1 VFRVA
6 SGFEGVI
13 ISGHSNAF
21 GDFAD
26 FGEAAEGV
34 MDMLN
39 ELHVLD
45 AWFVTRIRLDE
56 WIVTHLRGNAPFE
69 RGQTL
74 KIPAAMRE
82 AMLRGRAEKSKAEA
96 ELEAMAGR
104 TASDRSPGE
113 PAFVGAPLVVGDQL
127 FGVLC
132 GVDTSSKLTAAHRD
146 SPHLMT
152 AARIL
157 STILRN
163 ELENEELVRRAERAE
178 ADALVDQL
186 TGLFNRR
193 GWERLTEAEETRSA
207 RYGHGATV
215 LMMDVDGL
223 KKKNDS
229 EGHPAGDE
237 LLRRVADAVRSV
249 IREHDVAARLG
260 GDEFAVLAV
269 ESDDEQASG
278 LHQRLEEA
286 FIAAGVQLSIGAAHR
301 ICDGGIADAVA
312 RADAAMYARKA
323 ARAAVEPNG
332 R

>member
-1 VFRVA
+1 
-6 SGFEGVI
+6 
-13 ISGHSNAF
+13 
-21 GDFAD
+21 
-26 FGEAAEGV
+26 

-82 AMLRGRAEKSKAEA
+82 SMLRGHDTKSKAEA
-96 ELEAMAGR
+96 ELEEVAVR
-104 TASDRSPGE
+104 TAADRTPGE

-132 GVDTSSKLTAAHRD
+132 GVDMSAKLTPVHQD

-157 STILRN
+157 STILRT

-178 ADALVDQL
+178 ADALVDEL

-193 GWERLTEAEETRSA
+193 GWDRLTEAEETRSA

-215 LMMDVDGL
+215 FMMDVDGL
-223 KKKNDS
+223 KQKNDV
-229 EGHPAGDE
+229 EGHMAGDE

-249 IREHDVAARLG
+249 VREHDVAARFG

-269 ESDDEQASG
+269 ESDDEQSIG
-278 LHQRLEEA
+278 LQQRLEAA
-286 FIAAGVQLSIGAAHR
+286 FAAAGVQLSIGTAQR
-301 ICDGGIADAVA
+301 VYEGGIADAVE
-312 RADAAMYARKA
+312 RADAAMYERKA
-323 ARAAVEPNG
+323 ARARVERMG
-332 R
+332 A

>member
-1 VFRVA
+1 
-6 SGFEGVI
+6 
-13 ISGHSNAF
+13 
-21 GDFAD
+21 
-26 FGEAAEGV
+26 

-69 RGQTL
+69 RGHVL

-82 AMLRGRAEKSKAEA
+82 AMLRGHNAKSKAEV
-96 ELEAMAGR
+96 ELEAVAVR
-104 TASDRSPGE
+104 TAAGRSPGE
-113 PAFVGAPLVVGDQL
+113 PSFVGAPLVVGDQL

-132 GVDTSSKLTAAHRD
+132 GVDMSAKLTPAHQD
-146 SPHLMT
+146 SLHLMT

-163 ELENEELVRRAERAE
+163 ELENEALVRRAERAE
-178 ADALVDQL
+178 ADALVDEL

-193 GWERLTEAEETRSA
+193 GWDRLTEAEETRSA

-215 LMMDVDGL
+215 FIMDVDGL
-223 KKKNDS
+223 KQKNDF
-229 EGHPAGDE
+229 EGHLAGDE

-269 ESDDEQASG
+269 ESDDQQSSG
-278 LHQRLEEA
+278 LHQRFEEA
-286 FIAAGVQLSIGAAHR
+286 FAAAGVELSIGAAHR
-301 ICDGGIADAVA
+301 VYDGGIAEAVE

-323 ARAAVEPNG
+323 ARTGVEAK
-332 R
+332 RA